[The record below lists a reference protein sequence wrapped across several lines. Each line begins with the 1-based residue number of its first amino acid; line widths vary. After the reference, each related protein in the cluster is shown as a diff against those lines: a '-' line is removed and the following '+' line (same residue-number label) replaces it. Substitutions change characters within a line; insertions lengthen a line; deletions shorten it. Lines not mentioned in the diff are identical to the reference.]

1 MIYLYLDESG
11 DLGFDF
17 VNKRPSKFFTITIL
31 AISRDHKNLIS
42 GVKKTLRRKLN
53 PKRKRRRIVQELK
66 ATGTKLEIKKYFYR
80 QIQNLTFSIYSI
92 TLNKKRVY
100 EDLTRKKN
108 HIYNYVAR
116 KVIDKIPLERATTR
130 IELILDKSKAKP
142 EIENFNKYII
152 RQLQGRLDPRVP
164 LDIYHWKSNE
174 SAGLQAVDLFCWGI
188 FKTYESEDSDW
199 FNVYKEKIRLNEL
212 YLPNKK

>member
-17 VNKRPSKFFTITIL
+17 VNKKPSRFFTITIL
-31 AISRDHKNLIS
+31 TIGRDHRSLIS
-42 GVKKTLRRKLN
+42 GVKKTLKRKLN
-53 PKRKRRRIVQELK
+53 PKKKRKRIIQELK
-66 ATGTKLEIKKYFYR
+66 ATGTTIEIKKYFYR
-80 QIQNLTFSIYSI
+80 QVKDLSFGLFSV

-108 HIYNYVAR
+108 HIYNYIAR
-116 KVIDKIPLERATTR
+116 QVIDKIPLERASTR
-130 IELILDKSKAKP
+130 VQFILDKSKAKP

-152 RQLQGRLDPRVP
+152 RQLQGRLDPKVP
-164 LDIYHWKSNE
+164 LDIYHWHSNE
-174 SAGLQAVDLFCWGI
+174 SSGLQAVDLFCWGI
-188 FKTYESEDSDW
+188 FRTYERNDSEW
-199 FNVYKEKIRLNEL
+199 FNVFKDKIKLNEV